1 MSATQSANQDA
12 EDDKNKPVFQIELG
26 ARAYSALAE
35 TNRLNEFSDRLS
47 KAVSSNTDFQFLETL
62 KSISAFSLHQK
73 ADDFLL
79 DDWVEVWHALLNKVG
94 SVGPP

>member
-1 MSATQSANQDA
+1 
-12 EDDKNKPVFQIELG
+12 LG

-47 KAVSSNTDFQFLETL
+47 KAVSSNLAADFQFLETL

-79 DDWVEVWHALLNKVG
+79 EDWMEVWHALLNKVD
-94 SVGPP
+94 SLGPP